1 MLKKDNE
8 SKHFLENNPQII
20 SQEAYNYLKDWTTV
34 VHYLGAKV
42 YYNTGRKHPL
52 KIYLMTKILTNI
64 FDFVDQLINIPKII
78 S

>member
-42 YYNTGRKHPL
+42 YYEYWKKTS
-52 KIYLMTKILTNI
+52 TKNLSN
-64 FDFVDQLINIPKII
+64 DED
-78 S
+78 SY